1 MTLYLIRSNGN
12 LLAPEFSLDTK
23 FSKKTAR
30 CRILFR
36 LFVFY
41 STFRVWRSVPW
52 NISSNK
58 KCRRKKNKQ
67 NKRHTSKLKSF
78 FFLSTPLKKTRIFYV
93 RRRKTLEIFN
103 YAARL
108 MKENVSVRKERA
120 KEKKKVQTNFYPR
133 IFRLFCPYSHRFLAF
148 ILN

>member
-1 MTLYLIRSNGN
+1 MTLYHVRSNGN

-58 KCRRKKNKQ
+58 ECRRKKINK
-67 NKRHTSKLKSF
+67 KKTYFKVEK
-78 FFLSTPLKKTRIFYV
+78 FFLSFDSV
-93 RRRKTLEIFN
+93 
-103 YAARL
+103 
-108 MKENVSVRKERA
+108 KENSYLLCP
-120 KEKKKVQTNFYPR
+120 KKKNIGDF
-133 IFRLFCPYSHRFLAF
+133 
-148 ILN
+148 